1 MQLGHPLEPLAD
13 QREIEGRRRLRRGEL
28 DDEHAGR
35 GVADRAA
42 PDGGSVGDQP
52 DLAQQVGGG
61 ASSGHVR
68 SCPREPGVLGRT
80 ARTGSRRRA
89 CGLSAYRLTVMPTEP
104 TPRRPSTGASAA
116 RPIAGPD
123 ARRSS
128 VTPVRLG
135 AATVLVIAVLVAG
148 FGLLGGSVE
157 TGRPSV
163 AAAATSALT
172 GSPSATLAV
181 TAAGSASPDA
191 SATEAPATERAT
203 PDSTTEPTA
212 DTDRRSNTD
221 ADRNPTGHGHPGTPR
236 QRRFDRRRR
245 PQGPPAPPRRLAC
258 EALRARRLGRDAVGR
273 RPHLARHLGRRRHRV
288 RSSSDARDR
297 FRPRVDLED
306 LHGGGRPGS
315 RRRGQAAS
323 WTSGSRR
330 CCPSSASIG
339 G

>member
-1 MQLGHPLEPLAD
+1 MTSRCDSSRDA
-13 QREIEGRRRLRRGEL
+13 GRTPSRCSSGTRSSHLPTSARSRAAAGCGAASST
-28 DDEHAGR
+28 DEHAGR

-61 ASSGHVR
+61 ASSGHIR

-116 RPIAGPD
+116 RPMAGPD

-135 AATVLVIAVLVAG
+135 AATVLVIAALVAG
-148 FGLLGGSVE
+148 FGLLGGS
-157 TGRPSV
+157 GRTPSEV

-181 TAAGSASPDA
+181 TAAGSASPGA

-203 PDSTTEPTA
+203 PD
-212 DTDRRSNTD
+212 
-221 ADRNPTGHGHPGTPR
+221 PR
-236 QRRFDRRRR
+236 PSPPPSRPPIHRRRR
-245 PQGPPAPPRRLAC
+245 PRPHRPRPPRNPPATAARPPSPAT
-258 EALRARRLGRDAVGR
+258 
-273 RPHLARHLGRRRHRV
+273 RP
-288 RSSSDARDR
+288 SSD
-297 FRPRVDLED
+297 
-306 LHGGGRPGS
+306 GSTPGE
-315 RRRGQAAS
+315 
-323 WTSGSRR
+323 
-330 CCPSSASIG
+330 
-339 G
+339 